1 MIQHTLSSTNHE
13 QWSHRH
19 GSMDY
24 VEARDEPATETPS
37 RPVRPSKRL
46 LSEDG
51 SSGTNSPTYT
61 ESETFPDEPHG
72 SVHPMIW
79 WMLRTIQKY
88 VAKFNGV
95 EGRVAVV
102 EDQLDYG
109 AEIANLKVTVEHLV
123 ESNKTLAGR
132 LMRAD
137 ATNCRQQTTITDLKM
152 RSMRDDLIITTSG
165 PAYKETRE
173 EQTESTVRKFLTDE
187 MRIPNENNM
196 CINSSHRMGQANG
209 NFNRMLIAR
218 LPRRKDQ
225 TTIFDNASN
234 LQGTN
239 YSITKQFPPEIE
251 ERRQFAWADYRK
263 ARSNKLTAWGCQSSQ
278 TTWGQWRND
287 GTRPRISSLGY
298 SGPQSRR
305 CPWWHGPIFTADW
318 AGRSHPCPLWLPF
331 SRGSGHA
338 WVLPVWWRSAL
349 WTVHCQYLARALAI
363 T

>member
-1 MIQHTLSSTNHE
+1 
-13 QWSHRH
+13 
-19 GSMDY
+19 MDY
-24 VEARDEPATETPS
+24 VEACDEPATETPS

-61 ESETFPDEPHG
+61 KSETFPDEPHG
-72 SVHPMIW
+72 GVHPMIW
-79 WMLRTIQKY
+79 WMLRTIQKD

-95 EGRVAVV
+95 EGRVAVI

-109 AEIANLKVTVEHLV
+109 AEIAKLKVTVEHLV

-225 TTIFDNASN
+225 TTIFDNAN
-234 LQGTN
+234 L
-239 YSITKQFPPEIE
+239 
-251 ERRQFAWADYRK
+251 
-263 ARSNKLTAWGCQSSQ
+263 
-278 TTWGQWRND
+278 
-287 GTRPRISSLGY
+287 
-298 SGPQSRR
+298 
-305 CPWWHGPIFTADW
+305 
-318 AGRSHPCPLWLPF
+318 LWLTIERPEQIN
-331 SRGSGHA
+331 SLLGVASPLKPRGVSDVMTEQGHA
-338 WVLPVWWRSAL
+338 FQAWDIPAHS
-349 WTVHCQYLARALAI
+349 LADVRDGMDQFLQLTELAGATHVPYGFRFPGAQGMHEYFQSDGDLHSGLFI
-363 T
+363 VSILRELSQ